1 MRRTD
6 LSGEGFLKDA
16 PGQYWQRSL
25 WVIAGLTLVALLLLN
40 TFYWPVKVEEL
51 ALSVAF
57 SLLSS
62 GAMKIVLRKV
72 LSSGRPGMLGT
83 FMTYASVR
91 FLAAIAVLVGYM
103 LITGLRKTQLLPFA
117 IVFSVYFIVL
127 DVLDAIYMIKVQ
139 RILEKHQ

>member
-6 LSGEGFLKDA
+6 LGGEGFLKDA

-103 LITGLRKTQLLPFA
+103 LITGMRKTQLLPFA

-139 RILEKHQ
+139 RFLEKQQ